1 MTERCKSS
9 MEGKDIIE
17 RVKQNI
23 SAEME
28 EFGRQFESVLHTRL
42 PLADS
47 VIRYFLSRS
56 GKQLRPI
63 VTILAAKLIGQVNS
77 STIYGAVSL
86 ELLHN
91 ATLMHDDV
99 IDQSDQRRGVDT
111 INKIWDNRVAVLMG
125 DFFLSKCLY
134 CSHATGS
141 LAISRILADMVTELV
156 EGELEQISNIRSRM
170 LSEASYFSVIKG
182 KTASLFSACMKVG
195 ALSVGANE
203 DQMARIAHI
212 GELMGLLFQI
222 RDDIFDYYPAT
233 SEVGKPTGHDIL
245 EGKITL
251 PLLYALQHG
260 PSEEVERMRAI
271 IDQNEALSSI
281 QIGQLV
287 EFAKSVGGIDYA
299 YAKMKQ
305 LAFEAKKELAFFPD
319 SASRESLSAI
329 IDYFIVRKY

>member
-1 MTERCKSS
+1 
-9 MEGKDIIE
+9 MEGKEIVE
-17 RVKQNI
+17 RIKQDI
-23 SAEME
+23 SAEMV
-28 EFGRQFESVLHTRL
+28 EFERQFEAVLHTRL

-47 VIRYFLSRS
+47 VIRYFLSRR

-63 VTILAAKLIGQVNS
+63 ITILAAKLIGQVNS

-99 IDQSDQRRGVDT
+99 IDQSAQRRGADT

-170 LSEASYFSVIKG
+170 LSENSYFSVIRG
-182 KTASLFSACMKVG
+182 KTASLFSACMKIG
-195 ALSVGANE
+195 ALSVGATDE
-203 DQMARIAHI
+203 QMSRISRV

-233 SEVGKPTGHDIL
+233 AEVGKPTGHDIL

-260 PSEEVERMRAI
+260 PAEEVERMRAI
-271 IDQNEALSSI
+271 IDQPEELSSA

-305 LAFEAKKELAFFPD
+305 LAFEAKKELSFFAD
-319 SASRESLSAI
+319 ITSRQSLESM
-329 IDYFIVRKY
+329 IDYFIIRKY

>member
-1 MTERCKSS
+1 
-9 MEGKDIIE
+9 MEGKEIIE
-17 RVKQNI
+17 RIKQDI
-23 SAEME
+23 SAEMV
-28 EFGRQFESVLHTRL
+28 EFERQFEAVLHTRL

-47 VIRYFLSRS
+47 VIRYFLSRR

-63 VTILAAKLIGQVNS
+63 ITILAAKLIGQVNS

-99 IDQSDQRRGVDT
+99 IDQSAQRRGADT

-170 LSEASYFSVIKG
+170 LSENSYFSVIRG
-182 KTASLFSACMKVG
+182 KTASLFSACMKIG
-195 ALSVGANE
+195 ALSVGATDE
-203 DQMARIAHI
+203 QMSRISRV

-233 SEVGKPTGHDIL
+233 AEVGKPTGHDIL

-260 PSEEVERMRAI
+260 PAEEVERMRAI
-271 IDQNEALSSI
+271 IDQPEELSSA

-305 LAFEAKKELAFFPD
+305 LAFEAKKELSFFAD
-319 SASRESLSAI
+319 TTSRQSLESM
-329 IDYFIVRKY
+329 IDYFIIRKY

>member
-1 MTERCKSS
+1 
-9 MEGKDIIE
+9 MEGKEIVE
-17 RVKQNI
+17 RIKQDI
-23 SAEME
+23 SAEMV
-28 EFGRQFESVLHTRL
+28 EFERQFEAVLHTRL

-47 VIRYFLSRS
+47 VIRYFLSRR

-63 VTILAAKLIGQVNS
+63 ITILAAKLIGQVNS

-99 IDQSDQRRGVDT
+99 IDQSAQRRGADT

-170 LSEASYFSVIKG
+170 LSENSYFSVIRG
-182 KTASLFSACMKVG
+182 KTASLFSACMKIG
-195 ALSVGANE
+195 ALSVGATDE
-203 DQMARIAHI
+203 QMSRISRV

-233 SEVGKPTGHDIL
+233 AEVGKPTGHDIL

-260 PSEEVERMRAI
+260 PAEEVERMRAI
-271 IDQNEALSSI
+271 IDQPEELSSA

-305 LAFEAKKELAFFPD
+305 LAFEAKKELSFFAD
-319 SASRESLSAI
+319 TTSRQSLESM
-329 IDYFIVRKY
+329 IDYFIIRKY

>member
-1 MTERCKSS
+1 
-9 MEGKDIIE
+9 MEGKEIVE
-17 RVKQNI
+17 RIKQDI
-23 SAEME
+23 SAEMV
-28 EFGRQFESVLHTRL
+28 EFERQFEAVLHTRL

-47 VIRYFLSRS
+47 VIRYFLSRR

-63 VTILAAKLIGQVNS
+63 ITILAAKLIGQVNS

-99 IDQSDQRRGVDT
+99 IDQSAQRRGADT

-170 LSEASYFSVIKG
+170 LSENSYFSVIRG
-182 KTASLFSACMKVG
+182 KTASLFSACMKIG
-195 ALSVGANE
+195 ALSVGATDE
-203 DQMARIAHI
+203 QMSRISRV

-233 SEVGKPTGHDIL
+233 AEVGKPTGHDIL

-260 PSEEVERMRAI
+260 PAEEVERMRAI
-271 IDQNEALSSI
+271 IDQPEELSSP

-305 LAFEAKKELAFFPD
+305 LAFEAKKELSFFAD
-319 SASRESLSAI
+319 TTSRQSLESM
-329 IDYFIVRKY
+329 IDYFIIRKY